1 MTKFVIA
8 LCWFGLVMT
17 PFIYHV
23 SLKITIVEPTAE
35 LIEFDEQKF
44 CRVKAGDRAAAE
56 ILANVGAIPT
66 STAKY

>member
-23 SLKITIVEPTAE
+23 SLKIAIVEPTAE
-35 LIEFDEQKF
+35 LIEFDE
-44 CRVKAGDRAAAE
+44 
-56 ILANVGAIPT
+56 
-66 STAKY
+66 